1 MTRLFFAVLLFTVV
15 GCARTQKPEVAT
27 AVTPKPQPQLEAQ
40 PVSPPEPKA
49 DPWAELREAL
59 SSDTVLFDF
68 NSDHLKPE
76 GQQALQRVAGVLRKH
91 HSLVIRVEGNCDER
105 GTEEYN
111 LMLGQRRAAVAKKY
125 LTDLGV
131 SDQQVET
138 VSYGDL
144 RPAVHGH
151 TEEAYAKNRRD
162 EIVAP
167 Q

>member
-1 MTRLFFAVLLFTVV
+1 MTRPFCAILLLTVV

-27 AVTPKPQPQLEAQ
+27 AVSVPHAAQLEAQ
-40 PVSPPEPKA
+40 PISPPEPKA
-49 DPWAELREAL
+49 DPWGELREAL

-76 GQQALQRVAGVLRKH
+76 GQQALQRVAQVLRKH
-91 HSLVIRVEGNCDER
+91 QSLVIRVEGNCDER

-131 SDQQVET
+131 SDKQIET

-144 RPAVHGH
+144 RPAVHGD

-162 EIVAP
+162 DIVAP

>member
-1 MTRLFFAVLLFTVV
+1 MSRFFCTVLLFTAV

-27 AVTPKPQPQLEAQ
+27 AITPPHAAQLEAQ
-40 PVSPPEPKA
+40 QVSPPEPKA
-49 DPWAELREAL
+49 DPWAELRDVL

-76 GQQALQRVAGVLRKH
+76 GQQALQRVATVLRKH
-91 HSLVIRVEGNCDER
+91 QGLVIRVEGNCDER

-111 LMLGQRRAAVAKKY
+111 LMLGQRRAEVAKKY

-131 SDQQVET
+131 SEKQIET
-138 VSYGDL
+138 LSYGDL
-144 RPAVHGH
+144 RPAVHGD

-162 EIVAP
+162 DIVAP